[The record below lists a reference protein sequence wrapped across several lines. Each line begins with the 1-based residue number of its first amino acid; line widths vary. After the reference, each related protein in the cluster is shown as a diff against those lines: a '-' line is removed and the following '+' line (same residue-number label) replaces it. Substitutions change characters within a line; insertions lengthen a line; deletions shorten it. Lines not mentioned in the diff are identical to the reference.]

1 MKKIGS
7 AQPWADRLARVGY
20 MAKGAVY
27 LLVGGLALAAA
38 AGLGGKATDPSGA
51 LAMVAR
57 TSIGRV
63 ALGVIAPGLV
73 AHATFCAALMLM
85 GEPHADRG
93 PVLRAIRK
101 IGNAIS
107 ALIYFGLAATATALS
122 LGWGALVHTDKDA
135 ETRHWS
141 ARVLAAPFGRP
152 LLIAVAAVILI
163 AAAVALV
170 RVFWPGDARRR
181 LRIEEMSERQC
192 KTVAAVGR
200 IAFLSRATV
209 LAIIGY
215 FLGWAAIDRAPRE
228 ARGPGGALHAV
239 WEHPH
244 GDVLLAMMAGGLIT
258 FGAYALFEAR
268 WRRLFNR

>member
-1 MKKIGS
+1 MKKIAS
-7 AQPWADRLARVGY
+7 AQPWADRLARFGY
-20 MAKGAVY
+20 LAKGAVF

-63 ALGVIAPGLV
+63 ALGVVAPGLV

-85 GEPHADRG
+85 GEPYADRG

-101 IGNAIS
+101 IANAVS
-107 ALIYFGLAATATALS
+107 ALIYFGLAATAAALS

-163 AAAVALV
+163 AAAVELV
-170 RVFWPGDARRR
+170 RVFWPSDARRR
-181 LRIEEMSERQC
+181 LRVEEMSEREC
-192 KTVAAVGR
+192 RAVAAVRR
-200 IAFLSRATV
+200 IAFLSRAAV
-209 LAIIGY
+209 LAIVGY
-215 FLGWAAIDRAPRE
+215 FLVWAAIDRAPWE

-244 GDVLLAMMAGGLIT
+244 GDVLLAMMAGGLIAI
-258 FGAYALFEAR
+258 GAYALLEAR